1 MKSPQE
7 LRFIST
13 VKREGILPAGSCIT
27 AAVSGGADSIC
38 MLHMMMRFRKHMSW
52 SLSVLHIDHSYRKSS
67 GTDAEFV
74 RSVATSLDLPFI
86 LRRFASRIRK
96 NSPEAD
102 FSAARQAVYE
112 EVAGDG
118 LVAVAHTAS
127 DRAET
132 LLMRLL
138 EGAGLRGLGGMDY
151 FGVGPVR
158 RPMLDLTAYE
168 IRQYLAG
175 RNHAWVEDETNA
187 AGTFLRNRIRHGI
200 LEPLES
206 EFPGVSRRIASSS
219 ANLGSWRR
227 VAEGLPLTALGQL
240 SPPGCPEGL
249 SRQSFQRYERALRL
263 SMLWEICGRPR
274 GGAAELEKADSWIQ
288 TGGEG
293 EKLLPGGTILSAG
306 RDLLV
311 FTKSEGG
318 RWR

>member
-1 MKSPQE
+1 MKSPLE

-13 VKREGILPAGSCIT
+13 VKREGILPPGSSVT
-27 AAVSGGADSIC
+27 AAVSGGADSVC
-38 MLHMMMRFRKHMSW
+38 MLHLLLRFRRHMSW
-52 SLSVLHIDHSYRKSS
+52 NLSVLHIDHSYRKSS
-67 GTDAEFV
+67 RADAEFV
-74 RSVATSLDLPFI
+74 RSLASSSGLPFI
-86 LRRFASRIRK
+86 LRRLPSRVRR

-102 FSAARQAVYE
+102 FSAARQAVYS

-138 EGAGLRGLGGMDY
+138 EGSGLRGLGGMDY
-151 FGVGPVR
+151 FGIGPVR
-158 RPMLDLTAYE
+158 RPMLDLTAPE
-168 IRQYLAG
+168 IRHHLEARG
-175 RNHAWVEDETNA
+175 FAWVEDETNA
-187 AGTFLRNRIRHGI
+187 GGAFLRNRIRHGI

-206 EFPGVSRRIASSS
+206 DFPGVSRSIASSS

-227 VAEGLPLTALGQL
+227 VAEGLTLAALGQL
-240 SPPGCPEGL
+240 SPPGSPEGL
-249 SRQSFQRYERALRL
+249 GRQAFQRFEKALRL
-263 SMLWEICGRPR
+263 SMMWEICGRPR

-293 EKLLPGGTILSAG
+293 EKLLPGGTVLSAG

-311 FTKSEGG
+311 FTKREGG